1 MTRAATARGVLA
13 RGAMRVAVAAGLAL
27 AVARPAHGQV
37 GYNPPESPFKDLEYR
52 QELTALAGYFSP
64 SSDIAG
70 VAPQGGP
77 LVGLRYEVRIGG
89 PAQLMVRAMRVG
101 SERRLIDASVAS
113 PARESG
119 TRSEGL
125 YLADVGISV
134 NLTGQKTWHGIIP
147 VIHVGGG
154 IASDFHAEADAQTDT
169 TQRGYQFG
177 TPFALSFGGGMRWA
191 PGGRLQ
197 LRADVGDF
205 RYQVKYPA
213 SFFTA
218 PAGVTPVLA
227 NDVKQNQWKHNLALT
242 LGASYLFFR

>member
-1 MTRAATARGVLA
+1 MTRATTTRRALV
-13 RGAMRVAVAAGLAL
+13 RGATRVAAAAGLAL
-27 AVARPAHGQV
+27 VAARPALGQV

-52 QELTALAGYFSP
+52 QELTALGGYFSP
-64 SSDIAG
+64 SSDLAG

-77 LVGLRYEVRIGG
+77 LVGVRYEVRIGG
-89 PAQLMVRAMRVG
+89 PAQLMVRAMRVS

-125 YLADVGISV
+125 YLADLGISV

-154 IASDFHAEADAQTDT
+154 IASDFEDKADVQSDT
-169 TQRGYQFG
+169 TQRGYKFG
-177 TPFALSFGGGMRWA
+177 TPFALSFGGGVRWA
-191 PGGRLQ
+191 PGGRFQ

-205 RYQVKYPA
+205 LYQVKYPT